1 MNLRL
6 LCCVACVM
14 GLPMPNYYRD
24 YYQKYKGLLQV
35 DNRVLTYYFTL
46 LKARQLLHN
55 PIKKLSG
62 THFDEMI

>member
-1 MNLRL
+1 
-6 LCCVACVM
+6 M

-35 DNRVLTYYFTL
+35 DYRVLTYYFTL